1 MSFTFVTAL
10 YNINRAKYDNR
21 DYTQYREWFSRTLTI
36 PVPMVIYTEECNRE
50 IIDANRKNLP
60 TKVIYTRLDET
71 PFYYT
76 RDKVRNIIENSSF
89 KHTLQHPNGLENR
102 CYDYIPIVNS
112 KFVWMSNAISE
123 NYFQTDMHFWIDA
136 GLSRFMHFDISKQAF
151 NLQLINTLHQT
162 NSIYIQ
168 IGKEKELVDLLGG
181 KITFE
186 DSIGKNINFMM
197 AGFWGGNSQLVADIC
212 KQGADMYITEYI
224 EKERVDNEQVIF
236 GYIMSKYAKQLY
248 LIRQHPG
255 QEYINYYIF
264 CGKI

>member
-1 MSFTFVTAL
+1 
-10 YNINRAKYDNR
+10 
-21 DYTQYREWFSRTLTI
+21 
-36 PVPMVIYTEECNRE
+36 
-50 IIDANRKNLP
+50 
-60 TKVIYTRLDET
+60 
-71 PFYYT
+71 
-76 RDKVRNIIENSSF
+76 
-89 KHTLQHPNGLENR
+89 
-102 CYDYIPIVNS
+102 
-112 KFVWMSNAISE
+112 MSNAISE
-123 NYFQTDMHFWIDA
+123 NYFHTDMHFWIDA
-136 GLSRFMHFDISKQAF
+136 GLSRFMYFDISKPSF
-151 NLQLINTLHQT
+151 NVKLINEVHQT

-168 IGKEKELVDLLGG
+168 IGKEKELVDLLSG

-236 GYIMSKYAKQLY
+236 GYIMSKYIKQLY

-255 QEYINYYIF
+255 QECINYYIF